1 MFMLQHEAWS
11 NLKRGLGKRRCTCSK
26 NNGNRSSS
34 RSSRDVAQAQQQL
47 EQVQCALTA
56 ARAACSTQQ
65 PAIAVQQH
73 VGGQKRRPDYR
84 AMNGGDEENEVQ
96 EGSSVISEEESSS
109 RYNYDC
115 TNMPALYPT
124 TKQLLNFNYT
134 CRSPRT
140 HWCKKLSRR

>member
-1 MFMLQHEAWS
+1 MEQLEERVRQAKVHLQQKQWEQEQQQVQA
-11 NLKRGLGKRRCTCSK
+11 GKDSK
-26 NNGNRSSS
+26 NKGRN
-34 RSSRDVAQAQQQL
+34 SRDVAQAQQQL

-84 AMNGGDEENEVQ
+84 AMNGGDEENEAQ
-96 EGSSVISEEESSS
+96 EGSYVISEEKSSS

-115 TNMPALYPT
+115 TNNTCFVPNYQAI
-124 TKQLLNFNYT
+124 TKF
-134 CRSPRT
+134 
-140 HWCKKLSRR
+140 

>member
-96 EGSSVISEEESSS
+96 EGSFVISEEESSS
-109 RYNYDC
+109 RYNHDC
-115 TNMPALYPT
+115 TNNACFVPNYQAI
-124 TKQLLNFNYT
+124 TKF
-134 CRSPRT
+134 
-140 HWCKKLSRR
+140 